1 MATPPRSFSVSSA
14 GLFRQCPRRW
24 YFRYVEKRP
33 DPPGEPALL
42 GTFVHRVLE
51 LLCSEPSG
59 GRTIDRARE
68 LAATAWPETRDDA
81 DFIALGLD
89 AATQRQFRWRGWT
102 AIEKLWELEDPTE
115 VDVEATEAKV
125 SATVGGVPF
134 FGIVDRLD
142 SASDGL
148 VVTDYKT
155 GKAPRPGDVPEKL
168 DQVLLYA
175 AAVEDQRGERPSRG
189 RLYFLG
195 NQVVETP
202 VTDEGLDG
210 SVSRFSDT
218 WTEVGRACTDDQFP
232 TKVSPLC
239 GWCPYVADCVEGAS
253 EVRSR
258 ADRGRL
264 RADAPARTLLGL

>member
-1 MATPPRSFSVSSA
+1 
-14 GLFRQCPRRW
+14 
-24 YFRYVEKRP
+24 VE
-33 DPPGEPALL
+33 
-42 GTFVHRVLE
+42 
-51 LLCSEPSG
+51 
-59 GRTIDRARE
+59 
-68 LAATAWPETRDDA
+68 
-81 DFIALGLD
+81 
-89 AATQRQFRWRGWT
+89 
-102 AIEKLWELEDPTE
+102 
-115 VDVEATEAKV
+115 VEATEVKV

-195 NQVVETP
+195 NKVVETP
-202 VTDEGLDG
+202 VTNEGLDG
-210 SVSRFSDT
+210 SASRFSET
-218 WTEVGRACTDDQFP
+218 WTEVGRACTNDEFH
-232 TKVSPLC
+232 TKVGPLC

-258 ADRGRL
+258 AGRGRL
-264 RADAPARTLLGL
+264 RADAPARMLLSL